1 MNIEFD
7 PKKRELNYTK
17 HGVDFLKAALIFSQ
31 PTLTVLDSRKDYG
44 EQRFISMGMADGELL
59 VVVHT
64 DRNTNI
70 RIISAWKGGG
80 KEHEKYEEF
89 LTRRDTEEI

>member
-7 PKKRELNYTK
+7 PKKRESNFAK
-17 HGVDFLKAALIFSQ
+17 HGVDFLKAALIFEQS
-31 PTLTVLDSRKDYG
+31 TLTVLDNRRDYG
-44 EQRFISMGMADGELL
+44 EKRFLSMGMADGELL

-64 DRNTNI
+64 ERNASI

-89 LTRRDTEEI
+89 LARRDKEEI

>member
-7 PKKRELNYTK
+7 EKKRESNYTK
-17 HGVDFLKAALIFSQ
+17 HGVDFLKAALIFEC
-31 PTLTVLDSRKDYG
+31 PTLTVPDNRQDYG
-44 EQRFISMGMADGELL
+44 EERFVSMGMADGELL

-64 DRNTNI
+64 ERNASI